1 MKDSKAAL
9 AQALKTS
16 RTIVHTAYFSLAVA
30 VVSMAINIGFGLEY
44 EWVTIPFGII
54 ATLGFICFAFLIKSD
69 SLMKKRYTYLSKKG
83 ICGTKEIQVT
93 DKFTYIRMLMGDE
106 GRLENHFHLVDPEGH
121 WRLDYS
127 VEQRYAEIPVG
138 SKLRISYASSDR
150 YKEVFDLEILET
162 GQSAEPIKKYM
173 SEVEITGVNE
183 EGSLKVNKF
192 HLAKQVRCY
201 HVVNGQAEEVDRNV
215 FVQTTLPVFNRS

>member
-1 MKDSKAAL
+1 MKDPKLAL
-9 AQALKTS
+9 KQALDGT
-16 RTIVHTAYFSLAVA
+16 RTIIRTAYIALAVA
-30 VVSMAINIGFGLEY
+30 VVAMSINIGFGLEY
-44 EWVTIPFGII
+44 EWVTIPMGII
-54 ATLGFICFAFLIKSD
+54 AALAFICFAFLIKTD
-69 SLMKKRYTYLSKKG
+69 LLMKKRYTYLSKKG

-106 GRLENHFHLVDPEGH
+106 GRLENHFHLVDAEGH

-127 VEQRYAEIPVG
+127 IEQRYSEIPVG
-138 SKLRISYASSDR
+138 SKLRIAFASSDR

-162 GQSAEPIKKYM
+162 GQSAATIKKYM
-173 SEVEITGVNE
+173 SEVKITGANE
-183 EGSLKVNKF
+183 DGSLKVNKF

-215 FVQTTLPVFNRS
+215 FVQTTLPVLNES